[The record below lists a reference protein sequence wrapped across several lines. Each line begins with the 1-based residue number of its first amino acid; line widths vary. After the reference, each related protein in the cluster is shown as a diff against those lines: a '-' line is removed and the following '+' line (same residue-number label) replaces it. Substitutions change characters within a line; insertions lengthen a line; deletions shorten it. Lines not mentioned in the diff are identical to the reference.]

1 MTYVYFLYAQNV
13 TILVQYTYSV
23 NTLSVLTVAVIV
35 TVGPM
40 ESLPVIIHPVV
51 SVLILHYQLPG
62 VNIVT

>member
-1 MTYVYFLYAQNV
+1 MSCNKSSVKSGRKT
-13 TILVQYTYSV
+13 LVSI
-23 NTLSVLTVAVIV
+23 IV

-40 ESLPVIIHPVV
+40 ESLLVIIHPVV